1 MKDAPELDPTVASG
15 IDRLLSVQRPVVLAH
30 IRSIRARHPEASP
43 DRIIAILEKR
53 FLAAVTAGGAA
64 VGASAVIP
72 GVGTGVS
79 LALTGVET
87 AGFLEASALFAQSV
101 TEVHGITVEDPAR
114 ARALVMTMMLGA
126 PGAQV
131 IQQFTG
137 QFQGQPVDRNANW
150 GRAITSGLPSFAI
163 GPIADRIK
171 RAFIKRFVVNQ
182 SASAIG
188 RAVPFGIGAVIGGA
202 GNRMLGNKIVAS
214 SRQAFG
220 PAPAGF
226 PTELGVPERKP
237 RVIRVAEKKA
247 AKG

>member
-1 MKDAPELDPTVASG
+1 
-15 IDRLLSVQRPVVLAH
+15 
-30 IRSIRARHPEASP
+30 
-43 DRIIAILEKR
+43 
-53 FLAAVTAGGAA
+53 
-64 VGASAVIP
+64 VIP

-87 AGFLEASALFAQSV
+87 AGFLEASALFAQSI

-137 QFQGQPVDRNANW
+137 QFSGQPVDRNANW

-202 GNRMLGNKIVAS
+202 GNRMLGGKIVAS

-226 PTELGVPERKP
+226 PDELAVPERKP

-247 AKG
+247 AKR